1 MIRVTV
7 WNEYRHEKHSS
18 KVAAIYPEGIH
29 GCIAKFLGANEDMV
43 VRTATLDEPEHGL
56 TQEVLDNTDV
66 LLWWGHMA
74 HGEVSDEIV
83 ERVHDRI
90 LAGMGLVCLHSGHA
104 SKIFRKLMGTNTHKL
119 RWREDGDMVRFWTV
133 DMAHPIA
140 QGMGEYFELPVEETY
155 GEYWDIPK
163 PDDLVFISWIP
174 GGEVFRSGCCW
185 HRGQGRIFY
194 FQPGHETCP
203 SYHDA
208 NVQKVITQA
217 VRWAYR
223 PVVWTPLAN
232 QHTKALPDISL
243 GKE

>member
-7 WNEYRHEKHSS
+7 WNEYRHEKHNS

-29 GCIAKFLGANEDMV
+29 GCIAKFLGANEDIT

-66 LLWWGHMA
+66 LIWWGHMA
-74 HGEVSDEIV
+74 HAEVSDEIV
-83 ERVHDRI
+83 ERVHNRI

-155 GEYWDIPK
+155 GEYWDIPQ

-208 NVQKVITQA
+208 NVQKVITQG

-223 PVVWTPLAN
+223 PVCWQPLAD
-232 QHTKALPDISL
+232 QHTTRLPDISI

>member
-1 MIRVTV
+1 MIRVTI
-7 WNEYRHEKHSS
+7 WNEFVHEKTEQR
-18 KVAAIYPEGIH
+18 VADIYPNGIH
-29 GCIAKFLGANEDMV
+29 GCIAEFLGKEEDFE
-43 VRTATLDEPEHGL
+43 VRTATLDMPEHGL

-74 HGEVSDEIV
+74 HDKVSDEIV
-83 ERVHDRI
+83 ERVHARV
-90 LAGMGLVCLHSGHA
+90 LAGMGLIALHSGHA
-104 SKIFRKLMGTNTHKL
+104 SKIFRKLMGTNTHLL
-119 RWREDGDMVRFWTV
+119 RWREDGEMARFWTV

-140 QGMGEYFELPVEETY
+140 QGLGEYFELPIEETY

-203 SYHDA
+203 SYKDE
-208 NVQKVITQA
+208 NVQKVIKNA

-223 PVVWTPLAN
+223 PIAWTPLKDT
-232 QHTKALPDISL
+232 HTTRLPDISL
-243 GKE
+243 GK